1 MNIHNISEAKNHNS
15 VDFTENRDESA
26 PKLSTMLNTG
36 LQDGVDVDVLLSTS
50 TLNQYANMEYNNEFH

>member
-15 VDFTENRDESA
+15 VDFTENRNESA
-26 PKLSTMLNTG
+26 PKLSTMLNTE

-50 TLNQYANMEYNNEFH
+50 TLN